1 MTNAE
6 LIKEFAQLLETKDRK
21 RINKWK
27 LENNY
32 ITDNGYATDC
42 DTIECLIDTSD
53 GVENYIKY
61 LNDDP
66 FSRDCK
72 FINSKSKQ
80 KFIDD
85 FK

>member
-27 LENNY
+27 DKNFFIN
-32 ITDNGYATDC
+32 DNGYATDC
-42 DTIECLIDTSD
+42 DTIECLIDISD

>member
-1 MTNAE
+1 MTNSE

-27 LENNY
+27 DKNFFIN
-32 ITDNGYATDC
+32 DNGYATDVETIDHLL
-42 DTIECLIDTSD
+42 DTID
-53 GVENYIKY
+53 GVEHYIKY

-66 FSRDCK
+66 FNRDCK
-72 FINSKSKQ
+72 FRNSKSKQ